1 MFEECKLIFLTDINK
16 MTTEDKIPPEFML
29 NADQTPCSNLSIG
42 RMMMAARNASSVSIK
57 GVTDKRSITLTFVI
71 RRILTHAS
79 HIPSEN
85 NQEVLNSPEDLQFP
99 RIQNNTLMKVKL

>member
-16 MTTEDKIPPEFML
+16 MITEDKIPPEFVL
-29 NADQTPCSNLSIG
+29 NADQTPCSNLSIE

-79 HIPSEN
+79 HIPSKN

-99 RIQNNTLMKVKL
+99 RIQNNTLMKMKL